1 MLDQARSAA
10 ELGNRAPRTA
20 AERWPRARAR
30 RVAAGAVQQTVL
42 IALSAAMLAPL
53 YFVAVT
59 AFKTARQY
67 GREPWG
73 LPLRPT
79 LAAFRTA
86 FERGDLVLWFRNSL
100 IVAVGSVVIVT
111 ALALMAA
118 YAISTM
124 RFRGRDLLRRSFIVL
139 MMIPPIILV
148 IPLFVLFARLDLV
161 NSFPGTIIVFVG
173 LLLPFSAYLFVSFFA
188 SLPGEL
194 LEAAALDGAGRFTIL
209 RQIVV
214 PLALP
219 AIVTQLLVNLLYVW
233 NELLVVLIFLQ
244 SDDRK
249 TLAAG
254 ITVFQGRFFRDTPLV
269 MAASLVVAAPMV
281 LVYLFSQRAFV
292 RGLTAGSLK

>member
-1 MLDQARSAA
+1 MLGQARSVA
-10 ELGNRAPRTA
+10 ERGDRAPRA
-20 AERWPRARAR
+20 GAEQWPRARAR
-30 RVAAGAVQQTVL
+30 RVAAGAVQQIVL
-42 IALSAAMLAPL
+42 IILSAVMLAPL

-86 FERGDLVLWFRNSL
+86 FERGDLLLWFRNSL

-124 RFRGRDLLRRSFIVL
+124 RFRGRGLLRRSFIVL

-161 NSFPGTIIVFVG
+161 NSFPGTIIVFTG

-188 SLPGEL
+188 SLPREL

-281 LVYLFSQRAFV
+281 VVYLFSQRAFV

>member
-1 MLDQARSAA
+1 MLGQARSVA
-10 ELGNRAPRTA
+10 ERGDRAPRA
-20 AERWPRARAR
+20 GAEQWPRARAR
-30 RVAAGAVQQTVL
+30 RVAAGAVQQIVL
-42 IALSAAMLAPL
+42 IILSAVMLAPL

-86 FERGDLVLWFRNSL
+86 FERGDLLLWFRNSL

-124 RFRGRDLLRRSFIVL
+124 RFRGRGLLRRSFIVL

-161 NSFPGTIIVFVG
+161 NSFPGTIIVFTG

-188 SLPGEL
+188 SLPREL

>member
-1 MLDQARSAA
+1 MLERARPAA
-10 ELGNRAPRTA
+10 ELGPRVGPTGA
-20 AERWPRARAR
+20 ARWSRARAR
-30 RVAAGAVQQTVL
+30 RVAAGAVQQIVL
-42 IALSAAMLAPL
+42 IGLSAIMLAPL

-59 AFKTARQY
+59 AFKT
-67 GREPWG
+67 GRAYATAPWG
-73 LPLRPT
+73 VPLSPT
-79 LAAFRTA
+79 LEAFRTA
-86 FERGDLVLWFRNSL
+86 FARGDLLLWFRNSVV
-100 IVAVGSVVIVT
+100 VAVGAVAIVT
-111 ALALMAA
+111 VLALMVA

-124 RFRGRDLLRRSFIVL
+124 RFPGRDLLRRSFIVL
-139 MMIPPIILV
+139 MMIPPIIIV
-148 IPLFVLFARLDLV
+148 IPLFVLFARLGLV
-161 NSFPGTIIVFVG
+161 NSFPGVIVVFAG
-173 LLLPFSAYLFVSFFA
+173 LLLPFSAYLFVSFFEA
-188 SLPGEL
+188 LPNEL
-194 LEAAALDGAGRFTIL
+194 LEAAALDGAGRFAVL

-281 LVYLFSQRAFV
+281 IAYLFGQRAFV